1 MTELYW
7 LKKDGD
13 TSGPFTWLQ
22 VQSMWRTGTI
32 KVTDQIRRDGKNE
45 WHSVNEVHRH
55 LEKHFRRFEKDFGNH
70 EIHEIPML
78 DISDWLAAQTDQR
91 TGRLWSAKTRINNL
105 GSLVSLSLFARD
117 ALNAIPDIGKT
128 EFQKVRRP
136 QPDVRAEVEIY
147 TPEEMERRLT
157 AALESDIDLI
167 PALVLGGF
175 EGLRPAEFHAERAK
189 RPPLRWDALIWDD
202 GILYITGQKIR
213 SKPNRSIP
221 LQPVVEAWLRPF
233 ANCRGE
239 IWKYKGAYIKKM
251 LRLADIAGV
260 RRIPNGERHSYA
272 SYRIRQLKGNLD
284 QLAEEM
290 GNSPREII
298 RSYKRNATDAE
309 ANAWF
314 NLMPP
319 VHYWDA
325 VYSYIQKGVRQ
336 LGAGLKNDETP
347 DSDINPFSGEDNAAL
362 WPIEDLEARGVEP
375 LSSSLSTRTST
386 CLSGDEF

>member
-1 MTELYW
+1 M
-7 LKKDGD
+7 
-13 TSGPFTWLQ
+13 
-22 VQSMWRTGTI
+22 
-32 KVTDQIRRDGKNE
+32 
-45 WHSVNEVHRH
+45 
-55 LEKHFRRFEKDFGNH
+55 EK
-70 EIHEIPML
+70 
-78 DISDWLAAQTDQR
+78 
-91 TGRLWSAKTRINNL
+91 
-105 GSLVSLSLFARD
+105 
-117 ALNAIPDIGKT
+117 
-128 EFQKVRRP
+128 
-136 QPDVRAEVEIY
+136 
-147 TPEEMERRLT
+147 RLT
-157 AALESDIDLI
+157 AALETDIDLI

-386 CLSGDEF
+386 CLSGDKF